1 MKISVLI
8 PTKNEPVINDLIKNI
23 HLVLRKFNHEIIV
36 IDKSDITP
44 NIKDAKLVIQKT
56 DGLGKAVL
64 EGLSHTKGDVI
75 VTMDG
80 DFSHEPRDLLKLIEK
95 VGRYDIV
102 IGSRF
107 VSGGINEDEIHRKI
121 ISFLFRKFAS
131 FILGLSIEDSMS
143 GFIAVKRH
151 VYENLYFNPIG
162 YKINTEIMFKSKK
175 KNYKICEVPIIF
187 HKRKAGKTK
196 AGISSL
202 GLKEGLNIIRY
213 VFELRLGLR

>member
-44 NIKDAKLVIQKT
+44 NIKDA
-56 DGLGKAVL
+56 
-64 EGLSHTKGDVI
+64 I